1 MFHTMRENRQ
11 PVMETK
17 RRRLLLG
24 LIGSG
29 IQASRTPAMHEQEAA
44 EHGLTCLYQPIDL
57 DEPGRGPEAL
67 PELLSS
73 AERLGFAGLNI
84 THPCKQAVLPLL
96 TDLSGDARAL
106 GAVNTVVLREGRRC
120 GHNTDW
126 VGFAASFRQGLPDAS
141 VRRVVQLGA
150 GGGAATAYAILKAG
164 AGHLTLIDRDASLSR
179 ALAARCNSVFG
190 EGRASASDDIA
201 ASLGGADGLIHATP
215 TGMFGHPGMALPAS
229 LLRASLWVAEIVYFP
244 LETEF
249 LRAARAAGCRTLDG
263 SGMAVH
269 QAAEAFRLFSGLEP
283 DVARMHRHFVAMGQL
298 R

>member
-1 MFHTMRENRQ
+1 MKENRQ

-29 IQASRTPAMHEQEAA
+29 IQASRTPAMHEREAA

-73 AERLGFAGLNI
+73 AERVGFAGLNI

-106 GAVNTVVLREGRRC
+106 GAVNTVVLRAGRRW

-126 VGFAASFRQGLPDAS
+126 AGFAASFRQGLPGAS
-141 VRRVVQLGA
+141 IRRVTQLGA
-150 GGGAATAYAILKAG
+150 GGAGAATAYAILRMG
-164 AGHLTLIDRDASLSR
+164 AGHLTLVDRDASR
-179 ALAARCNSVFG
+179 GGALASRCNSIFG
-190 EGRASASDDIA
+190 EGRAGASDDIA
-201 ASLGGADGLIHATP
+201 ASLADADGLIHATP
-215 TGMFGHPGMALPAS
+215 TGMSGHPGMALPAF

-244 LETEF
+244 LETEL

-283 DVARMHRHFVAMGQL
+283 DATRMHLHFVAMGQP